1 MMLIRNKK
9 AALAVVLG
17 GVVPAA
23 SLLIAGCGQ
32 LAPRGSDVGASQANA
47 SAGSAAVNAALAPPV
62 AAGASSGGA
71 GTNFVRATAAKVEP
85 SVVTVHT
92 LAAIQR
98 QPMNLQEMML
108 GRGGTEVR
116 RGAGSGVIISA
127 DGYILTNNHVVAG
140 AQRVT
145 VLVGDT
151 GYEAHVI
158 GADALTDIAVVK
170 VTPPAGATLPVANLG
185 DSDTVH
191 VGDWAV
197 AVGDPLD
204 IGSTVTFGIISA
216 IGQRGPHL
224 QGDTA
229 NTVLQTDA
237 AINPGNSGGA
247 LANSDGQVIGIN
259 EAIASPT
266 GSFIGIGFAIPI
278 NAARQVAQ
286 QLIAH
291 GRVIRPY
298 LGISYIPV
306 KSVPPQARAQA
317 GIDPSLT
324 SGVVVAQVA
333 SGTPSAGKLQPRDVI
348 VSADGKPLEDKD
360 SLNKIIGSH
369 QIGDTLTLQVQRGRE
384 TVTVPITLRER
395 PAAFG
400 APPPG
405 TEP

>member
-1 MMLIRNKK
+1 M
-9 AALAVVLG
+9 
-17 GVVPAA
+17 
-23 SLLIAGCGQ
+23 
-32 LAPRGSDVGASQANA
+32 
-47 SAGSAAVNAALAPPV
+47 
-62 AAGASSGGA
+62 
-71 GTNFVRATAAKVEP
+71 RAIAAKVEP

-98 QPMNLQEMML
+98 QPMNLQDLTL
-108 GRGGTEVR
+108 GGGATEVR
-116 RGAGSGVIISA
+116 RGAGSGVVISP
-127 DGYILTNNHVVAG
+127 DGYILTNNHVVTG

-151 GYEAHVI
+151 GYEAHVV

-170 VTPPAGATLPVANLG
+170 VTPPAGTSLPVANLG

-204 IGSTVTFGIISA
+204 IGTTVTFGIISA

-278 NAARQVAQ
+278 NAARQVAR
-286 QLIAH
+286 QLIVH

-298 LGISYIPV
+298 LGISYLPL

-333 SGTPSAGKLQPRDVI
+333 PGTPSAGKLQPRDVI
-348 VSADGKPLEDKD
+348 VSADGKPLGDKD
-360 SLNKIIGSH
+360 ALLNKIISSH
-369 QIGDTLTLQVQRGRE
+369 QVGDTLALQVQRG
-384 TVTVPITLRER
+384 TQTITVPITLRER
-395 PAAFG
+395 PATFG